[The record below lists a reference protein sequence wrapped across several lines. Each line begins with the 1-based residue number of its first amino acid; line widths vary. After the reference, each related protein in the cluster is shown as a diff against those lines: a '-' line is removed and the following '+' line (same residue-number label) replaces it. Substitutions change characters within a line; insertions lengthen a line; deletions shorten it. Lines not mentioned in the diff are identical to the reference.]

1 MAEALGPAGRLPS
14 RRAWGSSGIEF
25 SDRVTSAGRA
35 LARRVGVADQ
45 SRQLGRRP
53 EEAPHAGA
61 SHRAMADRGR
71 LVAPDPRTGRSMRA
85 RAVQGSERSDTAG
98 TCHPA
103 ETARVQPMRQS
114 GIPLGSRCAFEL
126 PRRCLSQ
133 AFGQDAR
140 LTCSC
145 VLAGEDGGGLWHTR
159 RGASGRGAAW
169 QRAPFG
175 RVRSPVQIR
184 APRLSAAL
192 LWRLHPRRR
201 PYNPKVAG
209 PGEIHDGARW
219 TDGICLCVAT
229 RCGRTALLAAH
240 AHPAVGSRT
249 MRDRARAIAAA
260 TITEPT
266 DERGRDACGLHVEG
280 VTATD
285 HAVAG
290 DVAQDGADA
299 ARRTDGDRLA
309 AVQPAVVPVELGE
322 GENLPSVLFG

>member
-71 LVAPDPRTGRSMRA
+71 LFAPDPRTGRSMRA

-103 ETARVQPMRQS
+103 ETARVQPMRQA

-145 VLAGEDGGGLWHTR
+145 VLAGEDGDGLWHTR

-184 APRLSAAL
+184 APRLLAQNRRSATKMLWVKVLQKRRFALGRPPTCACVGGVSSAA
-192 LWRLHPRRR
+192 
-201 PYNPKVAG
+201 A
-209 PGEIHDGARW
+209 
-219 TDGICLCVAT
+219 
-229 RCGRTALLAAH
+229 
-240 AHPAVGSRT
+240 
-249 MRDRARAIAAA
+249 
-260 TITEPT
+260 
-266 DERGRDACGLHVEG
+266 
-280 VTATD
+280 
-285 HAVAG
+285 
-290 DVAQDGADA
+290 
-299 ARRTDGDRLA
+299 
-309 AVQPAVVPVELGE
+309 
-322 GENLPSVLFG
+322 